1 MNMRLPVTVIAL
13 SLAIF
18 FVAPELCRAQ
28 ASVPPSYQIGPNDVL
43 SIHVWK
49 EEDLSRD
56 VTVTPDGKISF
67 PLIGEMVAEG
77 RTVTE
82 LKKSISDKLLNFVTA
97 PEVTV
102 IVKESR
108 SRVIYTIGKV
118 QRPGPQPLAPDMTVM
133 QALSAAGGFAEWADT
148 KNVLIVR
155 KVGGKETKIKFNFKE
170 FTGGDNLDQ
179 NIVLKPGDT
188 IVVP

>member
-1 MNMRLPVTVIAL
+1 MNKKLSIPVIAL
-13 SLAIF
+13 TLAF
-18 FVAPELCRAQ
+18 LYLAPGLCRAQ
-28 ASVPPSYQIGPNDVL
+28 GPVPPSYQIGANDVL

-56 VTVTPDGKISF
+56 VVVTPDGKISF

-77 RTVTE
+77 KTVTE
-82 LKKSISDKLLNFVTA
+82 LKKSISDKLMNYITA

-118 QRPGPQPLAPDMTVM
+118 KNPGPQRLTADMTVIH
-133 QALSAAGGFAEWADT
+133 ALSGAGGFDQWADV
-148 KNVLIVR
+148 KNILIIR
-155 KVGGKETKIKFNFKE
+155 RLGGKETKLKFNYKE
-170 FTGGDNLDQ
+170 FTDGENLEQ
-179 NIVLKPGDT
+179 NIVLNPGDS

>member
-1 MNMRLPVTVIAL
+1 MKEKLLVLVIAL
-13 SLAIF
+13 AFALFSLPP
-18 FVAPELCRAQ
+18 VPCKAQ
-28 ASVPPSYQIGPNDVL
+28 APQSSSYQIGPNDVL

-49 EEDLSRD
+49 EEELSRD
-56 VTVTPDGKISF
+56 VVVTPDGKISF

-77 RTVTE
+77 KTVTE
-82 LKKSISDKLLNFVTA
+82 LKKSISDKLLNYITA

-118 QRPGPQPLAPDMTVM
+118 KNPGPQRLTSDMTVIH
-133 QALSAAGGFAEWADT
+133 ALSGAGGFDQWADV
-148 KNVLIVR
+148 KNILIIR
-155 KVGGKETKIKFNFKE
+155 RSGGKETKLKFNYKE
-170 FTGGDNLDQ
+170 FTDGENLEQ
-179 NIVLKPGDT
+179 NIVLNPGDS

>member
-1 MNMRLPVTVIAL
+1 MNKKLSIPVVAL
-13 SLAIF
+13 TLALF
-18 FVAPELCRAQ
+18 YLAPGFCRAQ
-28 ASVPPSYQIGPNDVL
+28 APAPPSYQIGPNDVL

-56 VTVTPDGKISF
+56 VIVTPDGKISF

-77 RTVTE
+77 KTVTE
-82 LKKSISDKLLNFVTA
+82 LKKSISDMLLKYVTA

-108 SRVIYTIGKV
+108 SRFIYTIGKV
-118 QRPGPQPLAPDMTVM
+118 KKPGPQPLTADMTVLK
-133 QALSAAGGFAEWADT
+133 ALSAAGGFDQWADT
-148 KNVLIVR
+148 KNILIIR
-155 KVGGKETKIKFNFKE
+155 RVGGKETKLKFNFNE
-170 FTGGDNLDQ
+170 VTDGDNLEQ
-179 NIVLKPGDT
+179 NILLNPGDS

>member
-1 MNMRLPVTVIAL
+1 MNMKLPVTVIAL

-18 FVAPELCRAQ
+18 FAAPELCRAQ
-28 ASVPPSYQIGPNDVL
+28 TPVPPSYQIGPNDVL

-49 EEDLSRD
+49 EENLSRD

-82 LKKSISDKLLNFVTA
+82 LKKSISNKLLNFVTA

-108 SRVIYTIGKV
+108 SRVVYTVGKV
-118 QRPGPQPLAPDMTVM
+118 QRPGPHPLAPDMTVM

-148 KNVLIVR
+148 KNVMIIR
-155 KVGGKETKIKFNFKE
+155 RDEGKETRIKFNFKE
-170 FTGGDNLDQ
+170 FAGGDNLEQ
-179 NIVLKPGDT
+179 NILLKPGDT

>member
-1 MNMRLPVTVIAL
+1 MNKKPSIPVIAL
-13 SLAIF
+13 TLAF
-18 FVAPELCRAQ
+18 LYLAPGLCQAQ
-28 ASVPPSYQIGPNDVL
+28 GPLPPSYQIGANDVL

-56 VTVTPDGKISF
+56 VVVTPDGRISF

-77 RTVTE
+77 KTVTE
-82 LKKSISDKLLNFVTA
+82 LKKSISDKLMNYITA

-118 QRPGPQPLAPDMTVM
+118 KNPGPQRLTADMTVIH
-133 QALSAAGGFAEWADT
+133 ALSGAGGFDQWADV
-148 KNVLIVR
+148 KNILIIR
-155 KVGGKETKIKFNFKE
+155 RLGGKETKLKFNYKE
-170 FTGGDNLDQ
+170 FTDGENLEQ
-179 NIVLKPGDT
+179 NIVLNPGDS